1 MICYG
6 LQRHT
11 PHNKELLMKPLT
23 PFVLILLSMG
33 ISLSLDQGT
42 AQAQHADMVR
52 YGEPAVTFANG
63 VIQKVTP
70 RDGIVN
76 LITGDNQ
83 SSGNRMLLARRDILY
98 LKLDHPAEV
107 AAGDLFTVYKRA
119 RKVFHP
125 MTQEYLGFIV
135 LRLAVVRVI
144 ETDGALA
151 TVEAITSYGQIAP
164 GDPVMRFIPPPAS
177 DAGASLTSNVADL
190 SGMIVELQADKPM
203 TLVSQFDIVY
213 VDRGRADGLKAGDLM
228 DIHRHSVGIPARKI
242 GQLKVL
248 STEEHTATARVT
260 KANTRVFKGDRFKLV
275 GYSAPVVQP
284 VELAPTS
291 AKVEQLDGMEGRP
304 NAVSAD
310 LVAGKLKTQDASG
323 QSRINLGDVA
333 SFFRYESG
341 EAAIKPESYTVLDQ
355 VIEHLRTNGDTRLIR
370 VEGHTDNVEI
380 GPSLKSRYPSNVD
393 LANARAGGILR
404 YLVEKGGLDSAR
416 VSAVGYGD
424 SKPAASNA
432 NEEGRTKN
440 RRVEILLYEPNT
452 DPQAPTADV
461 HNQTQ
466 NQGGNS
472 SGLSARGTNGQL
484 STPQAVPLDSGAG
497 TLSVGQQQQASAG
510 DGTTPPSNPNTGEA
524 ASSAGQQQPQVGA
537 GDGATSSNSPSAP
550 SPNPSQ
556 QDPQQPAG
564 PASF

>member
-1 MICYG
+1 
-6 LQRHT
+6 
-11 PHNKELLMKPLT
+11 MKPLT
-23 PFVLILLSMG
+23 PFVLILSMG
-33 ISLSLDQGT
+33 IGLSLDRGA
-42 AQAQHADMVR
+42 AQAQHTDHTDMVR
-52 YGEPAVTFANG
+52 YGEAAVTFANG

-98 LKLDHPAEV
+98 LKLDHPVEV

-125 MTQEYLGFIV
+125 ITQEYLGFIV

-144 ETDGALA
+144 ENDGALA
-151 TVEAITSYGQIAP
+151 TVEAVTSYGQIAP

-177 DAGASLTSNVADL
+177 DAGASLTSDVADL

-213 VDRGRADGLKAGDLM
+213 VDRGSADGLKAGDLM

-284 VELAPTS
+284 VEIAPTS
-291 AKVEQLDGMEGRP
+291 AKVEKLDRTGGQP
-304 NAVSAD
+304 DAVSAD

-333 SFFRYESG
+333 SFLRYESG

-355 VIEHLRTNGDTRLIR
+355 VIEHLLASGDTRLIR

-393 LANARAGGILR
+393 LANARAGGVLR

-424 SKPAASNA
+424 SKPAATNA

-461 HNQTQ
+461 Q
-466 NQGGNS
+466 NQAQKQGRDS
-472 SGLSARGTNGQL
+472 SGLSARGTNSPL
-484 STPQAVPLDSGAG
+484 STPQAVPPDSGAG

-510 DGTTPPSNPNTGEA
+510 DGTTSPSNPNTGGA
-524 ASSAGQQQPQVGA
+524 ASSAGQQQPQAGA
-537 GDGATSSNSPSAP
+537 GDGAASSNSPSTSGTP
-550 SPNPSQ
+550 SSNPSQ

>member
-1 MICYG
+1 
-6 LQRHT
+6 
-11 PHNKELLMKPLT
+11 MKPLT
-23 PFVLILLSMG
+23 PFVLILSIG
-33 ISLSLDQGT
+33 ISLSLDQGA

-52 YGEPAVTFANG
+52 YGEAAVTFANG

-83 SSGNRMLLARRDILY
+83 SSGNRMLMARRDTFY

-125 MTQEYLGFIV
+125 LTQEYLGFIV

-151 TVEAITSYGQIAP
+151 TVEAVTSYGQVAP
-164 GDPVMRFIPPPAS
+164 GDPVMRFIAPPAP
-177 DAGASLTSNVADL
+177 DAATSLTSDVADL
-190 SGMIVELQADKPM
+190 SGMIVELQTDKPM

-213 VDRGRADGLKAGDLM
+213 VDRGSADGLKTGDLM
-228 DIHRHSVGIPARKI
+228 DIRRHSVGIPARKI
-242 GQLKVL
+242 GQLKVI
-248 STEEHTATARVT
+248 STEEHTATARVI
-260 KANTRVFKGDRFKLV
+260 KANTRVLKGDRFKLV

-284 VELAPTS
+284 VELVPTP
-291 AKVEQLDGMEGRP
+291 AKAEKQDRTGGQP
-304 NAVSAD
+304 DTASAD

-333 SFFRYESG
+333 SFLRYESG

-355 VIEHLRTNGDTRLIR
+355 VIDHLLTSGDTRLIR

-393 LANARAGGILR
+393 LANARAGGVLR

-416 VSAVGYGD
+416 LTAVGYGD
-424 SKPAASNA
+424 SKPAATNA
-432 NEEGRTKN
+432 SEEGRTKN
-440 RRVEILLYEPNT
+440 RRVEILLYEPTT
-452 DPQAPTADV
+452 DPQASTADV
-461 HNQTQ
+461 HNQAQ
-466 NQGGNS
+466 KQGRDS

-484 STPQAVPLDSGAG
+484 STPQAVPLNSGAG

-510 DGTTPPSNPNTGEA
+510 DGTTLPSSPNTGGVM
-524 ASSAGQQQPQVGA
+524 SSTGQQQPQAGA
-537 GDGATSSNSPSAP
+537 GDGTASSNNPNTSGAP
-550 SPNPSQ
+550 SPNPNQ
-556 QDPQQPAG
+556 QDPQQPAA
-564 PASF
+564 PANF

>member
-1 MICYG
+1 
-6 LQRHT
+6 
-11 PHNKELLMKPLT
+11 MKPLT

-33 ISLSLDQGT
+33 ISLSLNQGA

-52 YGEPAVTFANG
+52 HGEAAVTFASG

-135 LRLAVVRVI
+135 IRLAVVRVI
-144 ETDGALA
+144 ETDGAIA

-164 GDPVMRFIPPPAS
+164 GDPVMRFIPPSAS
-177 DAGASLTSNVADL
+177 DAGASLTSDVADL
-190 SGMIVELQADKPM
+190 SGMIIELQADKPM

-213 VDRGRADGLKAGDLM
+213 VDRGSVDGLKAGDLM

-291 AKVEQLDGMEGRP
+291 AKVEQLDRTGGGQP
-304 NAVSAD
+304 DAVASD

-333 SFFRYESG
+333 SFLRYESG

-355 VIEHLRTNGDTRLIR
+355 VIEHLLTSGDTRLIR
-370 VEGHTDNVEI
+370 VEGHTDNIEI

-393 LANARAGGILR
+393 LANARAGGVLR

-424 SKPAASNA
+424 SKPAATNA

-440 RRVEILLYEPNT
+440 RRVEILLYEPDA
-452 DPQAPTADV
+452 DPQAPTAGA
-461 HNQTQ
+461 HNQAQ
-466 NQGGNS
+466 KQGHDS

-497 TLSVGQQQQASAG
+497 TLSIGQQQQASAG
-510 DGTTPPSNPNTGEA
+510 DGTTPPASPNTGGA
-524 ASSAGQQQPQVGA
+524 ASSAGQQQPQTGA
-537 GDGATSSNSPSAP
+537 GDGAASSNSPSAP

>member
-1 MICYG
+1 
-6 LQRHT
+6 
-11 PHNKELLMKPLT
+11 MKPLT

-52 YGEPAVTFANG
+52 YGEPAVTFASG
-63 VIQKVTP
+63 AIQKVTP

-125 MTQEYLGFIV
+125 ITQEYLGFVVI
-135 LRLAVVRVI
+135 RLAVVRVI
-144 ETDGALA
+144 ETDSVLT

-177 DAGASLTSNVADL
+177 DPEASLTSNVADL
-190 SGMIVELQADKPM
+190 SGMIIELQADKPM

-213 VDRGRADGLKAGDLM
+213 VDRGSVDGLKANDLM

-248 STEEHTATARVT
+248 STEEHTATARVI

-284 VELAPTS
+284 IELAPTS
-291 AKVEQLDGMEGRP
+291 AKVEKLDG
-304 NAVSAD
+304 AVSAD

-333 SFFRYESG
+333 SFLRYESG

-424 SKPAASNA
+424 SKPTATNV
-432 NEEGRTKN
+432 NEDGRMKN
-440 RRVEILLYEPNT
+440 RRVEILLYEPDT
-452 DPQAPTADV
+452 DPQTPRADV
-461 HNQTQ
+461 HNQAQ
-466 NQGGNS
+466 KQRGDS
-472 SGLSARGTNGQL
+472 SGLSARETNGQL

-510 DGTTPPSNPNTGEA
+510 DGTTSPSSPNTGGA
-524 ASSAGQQQPQVGA
+524 ASSAGQQQPQAGT
-537 GDGATSSNSPSAP
+537 GDGAASSNSPSAP

-564 PASF
+564 PAIF

>member
-1 MICYG
+1 
-6 LQRHT
+6 
-11 PHNKELLMKPLT
+11 MKPLT
-23 PFVLILLSMG
+23 PFVLILSMG
-33 ISLSLDQGT
+33 ISLSLDQGA

-52 YGEPAVTFANG
+52 YGEPAVTFASG

-125 MTQEYLGFIV
+125 ITQEYLGFVV

-177 DAGASLTSNVADL
+177 DAGASLTSDVAEL

-213 VDRGRADGLKAGDLM
+213 VDRGSADGLKAGDLM
-228 DIHRHSVGIPARKI
+228 DIHRHSVGIPTRKI

-284 VELAPTS
+284 VEIAPTS
-291 AKVEQLDGMEGRP
+291 AKVEQLDRTGGGQP
-304 NAVSAD
+304 DAVSGD

-333 SFFRYESG
+333 SFLRYESG
-341 EAAIKPESYTVLDQ
+341 EAAIKPESYRVLDQ
-355 VIEHLRTNGDTRLIR
+355 VIEHLLTSGDTRLIR

-393 LANARAGGILR
+393 LANARAGGVLR

-424 SKPAASNA
+424 SKPAATNA

-452 DPQAPTADV
+452 DPQAPTTDV
-461 HNQTQ
+461 HNQAQ
-466 NQGGNS
+466 KQGHDS

-497 TLSVGQQQQASAG
+497 TLSIGQQQQASAG
-510 DGTTPPSNPNTGEA
+510 DGTTPPSNPNTGQA

-537 GDGATSSNSPSAP
+537 GDGAASSSNPNTGGAP
-550 SPNPSQ
+550 SPSPSQ

>member
-1 MICYG
+1 
-6 LQRHT
+6 
-11 PHNKELLMKPLT
+11 MKPLT
-23 PFVLILLSMG
+23 PFVLILSMG
-33 ISLSLDQGT
+33 ISLSLDQSA

-52 YGEPAVTFANG
+52 HGEAAVTFASG
-63 VIQKVTP
+63 AIQKVTP

-83 SSGNRMLLARRDILY
+83 SSGNRMLMARRDILY

-135 LRLAVVRVI
+135 IRLAVVRVI
-144 ETDGALA
+144 ETDGQLA
-151 TVEAITSYGQIAP
+151 TVEAVTSYGQIAP
-164 GDPVMRFIPPPAS
+164 GDPVMRFIAPAAP
-177 DAGASLTSNVADL
+177 DAGASLTSGVADL
-190 SGMIVELQADKPM
+190 SGMIIELQADKPM

-213 VDRGRADGLKAGDLM
+213 VDRGSVDGLKAGDLM
-228 DIHRHSVGIPARKI
+228 DIHRHSVGIPTRKI

-248 STEEHTATARVT
+248 STEEHTATARVI

-275 GYSAPVVQP
+275 GYSAPIVQP
-284 VELAPTS
+284 VEIAPTS
-291 AKVEQLDGMEGRP
+291 AKVEKLDRTGGQP
-304 NAVSAD
+304 DAVSSD
-310 LVAGKLKTQDASG
+310 LVAGKLKTHDASG

-333 SFFRYESG
+333 SFLRYESG

-355 VIEHLRTNGDTRLIR
+355 VIEHLLTSGDTRLIR
-370 VEGHTDNVEI
+370 VEGHTDNIEI
-380 GPSLKSRYPSNVD
+380 GPLLKSRYPSNAD
-393 LANARAGGILR
+393 LANARAGGVLR

-424 SKPAASNA
+424 SKPAATNA

-440 RRVEILLYEPNT
+440 RRVEILLYEPDT
-452 DPQAPTADV
+452 ELQAPTADV
-461 HNQTQ
+461 Q
-466 NQGGNS
+466 NQAQKQGRDAS
-472 SGLSARGTNGQL
+472 SLSARGANGQ
-484 STPQAVPLDSGAG
+484 SSAPPAVPMDSGAG
-497 TLSVGQQQQASAG
+497 TLSIGQQQQASAG
-510 DGTTPPSNPNTGEA
+510 DGTTSPSNPNTGGTA
-524 ASSAGQQQPQVGA
+524 PSAGQQQPQAGA
-537 GDGATSSNSPSAP
+537 GDGAASSNNPNTSGAP

>member
-1 MICYG
+1 
-6 LQRHT
+6 
-11 PHNKELLMKPLT
+11 MKPLT

-52 YGEPAVTFANG
+52 YGEPAVTFASG
-63 VIQKVTP
+63 AIQKVTP

-125 MTQEYLGFIV
+125 ITQEYLGFVVI
-135 LRLAVVRVI
+135 RLAVVRVI
-144 ETDGALA
+144 ETDSVLT

-177 DAGASLTSNVADL
+177 DPEASLTSNVADL
-190 SGMIVELQADKPM
+190 SGMIIELQADKPM

-213 VDRGRADGLKAGDLM
+213 VDRGSVDGLKANDLM

-248 STEEHTATARVT
+248 STEEHTATARVI

-284 VELAPTS
+284 IELAPTS
-291 AKVEQLDGMEGRP
+291 AKVEKLDG
-304 NAVSAD
+304 AVSAD

-333 SFFRYESG
+333 SFLRYESG

-424 SKPAASNA
+424 SKPTATNV
-432 NEEGRTKN
+432 NEDGRMKN
-440 RRVEILLYEPNT
+440 RRVEILLYEPDT
-452 DPQAPTADV
+452 DPQTPRADV
-461 HNQTQ
+461 HNQAQ
-466 NQGGNS
+466 KQRGDS
-472 SGLSARGTNGQL
+472 SGLSARETNGQL

-497 TLSVGQQQQASAG
+497 TLSVGQQQRASAG
-510 DGTTPPSNPNTGEA
+510 DGTTSPSSPNTGGA
-524 ASSAGQQQPQVGA
+524 ASSAGQQQPQAGT
-537 GDGATSSNSPSAP
+537 GDGAASSNSPSAP
-550 SPNPSQ
+550 SSNPSQ

-564 PASF
+564 PAIF

>member
-1 MICYG
+1 
-6 LQRHT
+6 
-11 PHNKELLMKPLT
+11 MKPLT

-52 YGEPAVTFANG
+52 YGEPAVTFASG
-63 VIQKVTP
+63 AIQKVTP

-125 MTQEYLGFIV
+125 ITQEYLGFVVI
-135 LRLAVVRVI
+135 RLAVVRVI
-144 ETDGALA
+144 ETDSVLT

-177 DAGASLTSNVADL
+177 DPEASLTSNVADL
-190 SGMIVELQADKPM
+190 SGMIIELQADKPM

-213 VDRGRADGLKAGDLM
+213 VDRGSVDGLKANDLM

-248 STEEHTATARVT
+248 STEEHTATARVI

-284 VELAPTS
+284 IELAPTS
-291 AKVEQLDGMEGRP
+291 AKVEKLDG
-304 NAVSAD
+304 AVSAD

-333 SFFRYESG
+333 SFLRYESG

-424 SKPAASNA
+424 SKPTATNA
-432 NEEGRTKN
+432 NEDGRMKN
-440 RRVEILLYEPNT
+440 RRVEILLYEPDT
-452 DPQAPTADV
+452 DPQTPRADV
-461 HNQTQ
+461 HNQAQ
-466 NQGGNS
+466 KQRGDS
-472 SGLSARGTNGQL
+472 SGLSARETNGQL

-497 TLSVGQQQQASAG
+497 TLSVGQQQRASAG
-510 DGTTPPSNPNTGEA
+510 DGTTSPSSPNTGGA
-524 ASSAGQQQPQVGA
+524 ASSAGQQQPQAGT
-537 GDGATSSNSPSAP
+537 GDGAASSNSPSAP
-550 SPNPSQ
+550 SSNPSQ

-564 PASF
+564 PAIF

>member
-1 MICYG
+1 
-6 LQRHT
+6 
-11 PHNKELLMKPLT
+11 MKPLT

-52 YGEPAVTFANG
+52 YGEPAVTFASG

-107 AAGDLFTVYKRA
+107 AAGDLFTIYKRA

-125 MTQEYLGFIV
+125 ITQEYLGFVVI
-135 LRLAVVRVI
+135 RLAVVRVI
-144 ETDGALA
+144 ETDSVLT

-177 DAGASLTSNVADL
+177 DPGASLTSNVADL
-190 SGMIVELQADKPM
+190 SGMIIELQADKPM

-213 VDRGRADGLKAGDLM
+213 VDRGSVDGLKAGDLM

-248 STEEHTATARVT
+248 STEEHTATARVI

-284 VELAPTS
+284 IELAPTS
-291 AKVEQLDGMEGRP
+291 AKVEKLDG
-304 NAVSAD
+304 AVSAD

-333 SFFRYESG
+333 SFLRYESG

-424 SKPAASNA
+424 SKPTATNA
-432 NEEGRTKN
+432 DEEGRMKN
-440 RRVEILLYEPNT
+440 RRVEILLYEPDT
-452 DPQAPTADV
+452 DPQAPRADV
-461 HNQTQ
+461 HNQAQ
-466 NQGGNS
+466 KQRGDS
-472 SGLSARGTNGQL
+472 SGLSARETNGQL

-510 DGTTPPSNPNTGEA
+510 DGTTSPSSPNTGGA
-524 ASSAGQQQPQVGA
+524 ASSAGQQQPQAGT
-537 GDGATSSNSPSAP
+537 GDGAASSNSPSAP

-564 PASF
+564 PAIF

>member
-1 MICYG
+1 
-6 LQRHT
+6 
-11 PHNKELLMKPLT
+11 MKPLT
-23 PFVLILLSMG
+23 PFVFILLSMG
-33 ISLSLDQGT
+33 INLSLDQG
-42 AQAQHADMVR
+42 AARAQHADMVR
-52 YGEPAVTFANG
+52 HGEAAVTFSSG

-135 LRLAVVRVI
+135 IRLAVVRVI
-144 ETDGALA
+144 ETDGAIA

-177 DAGASLTSNVADL
+177 DAGASLTSDVADL
-190 SGMIVELQADKPM
+190 SGMIIELQADKPM

-213 VDRGRADGLKAGDLM
+213 VDRGSVDGLKAGDLM

-248 STEEHTATARVT
+248 STEERTATARVI

-275 GYSAPVVQP
+275 GYSAPIVQP

-291 AKVEQLDGMEGRP
+291 AKVEKLDGTERRP
-304 NAVSAD
+304 DAVSSD

-333 SFFRYESG
+333 SFLRYESG

-355 VIEHLRTNGDTRLIR
+355 VIEHLLSSGDTRLIR
-370 VEGHTDNVEI
+370 VEGHTDNIEI
-380 GPSLKSRYPSNVD
+380 GPSLKARYPSNVD
-393 LANARAGGILR
+393 LANARAGGVLR

-424 SKPAASNA
+424 SKPAATNA

-440 RRVEILLYEPNT
+440 RRVEILLYEADT
-452 DPQAPTADV
+452 DPQTPRADV
-461 HNQTQ
+461 HNQAQ
-466 NQGGNS
+466 KQGGDS
-472 SGLSARGTNGQL
+472 SVLNARGTNGQL
-484 STPQAVPLDSGAG
+484 STPQAVSQDSGAG
-497 TLSVGQQQQASAG
+497 TLSIGQQQQASAG
-510 DGTTPPSNPNTGEA
+510 DGTTSPNSPNTSGA
-524 ASSAGQQQPQVGA
+524 ASSAGQQQPQAGA
-537 GDGATSSNSPSAP
+537 GDGTAASSPGAP
-550 SPNPSQ
+550 SPNPS

>member
-1 MICYG
+1 
-6 LQRHT
+6 
-11 PHNKELLMKPLT
+11 MKPLT
-23 PFVLILLSMG
+23 PFVLILSMG
-33 ISLSLDQGT
+33 ISLSLDQRA

-52 YGEPAVTFANG
+52 YGEAAVTFANG

-70 RDGIVN
+70 REGIVN

-125 MTQEYLGFIV
+125 ITQEYLGFIV

-144 ETDGALA
+144 ETDGAIA

-177 DAGASLTSNVADL
+177 DAGASLTSDVADL

-213 VDRGRADGLKAGDLM
+213 VDRGSADGLKAGDLM

-248 STEEHTATARVT
+248 STEEHTATARVI

-284 VELAPTS
+284 VEIAPTS
-291 AKVEQLDGMEGRP
+291 AKVEKLDRTGGQP
-304 NAVSAD
+304 DAVSAD

-333 SFFRYESG
+333 SFLRYESG

-355 VIEHLRTNGDTRLIR
+355 VIEHLLTSGDTW
-370 VEGHTDNVEI
+370 VV
-380 GPSLKSRYPSNVD
+380 
-393 LANARAGGILR
+393 A
-404 YLVEKGGLDSAR
+404 
-416 VSAVGYGD
+416 
-424 SKPAASNA
+424 
-432 NEEGRTKN
+432 
-440 RRVEILLYEPNT
+440 
-452 DPQAPTADV
+452 
-461 HNQTQ
+461 
-466 NQGGNS
+466 
-472 SGLSARGTNGQL
+472 
-484 STPQAVPLDSGAG
+484 
-497 TLSVGQQQQASAG
+497 
-510 DGTTPPSNPNTGEA
+510 
-524 ASSAGQQQPQVGA
+524 
-537 GDGATSSNSPSAP
+537 
-550 SPNPSQ
+550 
-556 QDPQQPAG
+556 
-564 PASF
+564 

>member
-1 MICYG
+1 
-6 LQRHT
+6 
-11 PHNKELLMKPLT
+11 MKPLT

-52 YGEPAVTFANG
+52 YGEPAVTFASG
-63 VIQKVTP
+63 AIQKVTP

-125 MTQEYLGFIV
+125 ITQEYLGFVVI
-135 LRLAVVRVI
+135 RLAVVRVI
-144 ETDGALA
+144 ETDSVLT

-177 DAGASLTSNVADL
+177 DPEASLTSNVADL
-190 SGMIVELQADKPM
+190 SGMIIELQADKPM

-213 VDRGRADGLKAGDLM
+213 VDRGSVDGLKANDLM

-248 STEEHTATARVT
+248 STEEHTATARVI

-284 VELAPTS
+284 IELAPTS
-291 AKVEQLDGMEGRP
+291 AKVEKLDG
-304 NAVSAD
+304 AVSAD

-333 SFFRYESG
+333 SFLRYESG

-424 SKPAASNA
+424 SKPTATNA
-432 NEEGRTKN
+432 NEDGRMKN
-440 RRVEILLYEPNT
+440 RRVEILLYEPDT
-452 DPQAPTADV
+452 DPQTPRADV
-461 HNQTQ
+461 HNQAQ
-466 NQGGNS
+466 KQRGDS
-472 SGLSARGTNGQL
+472 SGLSARETNGQL

-497 TLSVGQQQQASAG
+497 TLSVGQQQRASAG
-510 DGTTPPSNPNTGEA
+510 DGTTSPSSPNTGGA
-524 ASSAGQQQPQVGA
+524 ASSAGQQQPQAGT
-537 GDGATSSNSPSAP
+537 GDGAASSNSPSAP

-564 PASF
+564 PAIF

>member
-1 MICYG
+1 
-6 LQRHT
+6 
-11 PHNKELLMKPLT
+11 MKPLT
-23 PFVLILLSMG
+23 PFVLILSMG
-33 ISLSLDQGT
+33 ISLSLDQRA

-52 YGEPAVTFANG
+52 HGEAAVTFAGG

-125 MTQEYLGFIV
+125 ITQEYLGFIV

-144 ETDGALA
+144 ETDGAIA

-164 GDPVMRFIPPPAS
+164 GDPVMRFIPPPAP
-177 DAGASLTSNVADL
+177 DAGASLTSDVADL

-213 VDRGRADGLKAGDLM
+213 VDRGSADGLKAGDLM

-275 GYSAPVVQP
+275 GYSAPIVQP
-284 VELAPTS
+284 VEIAPTS
-291 AKVEQLDGMEGRP
+291 AKVEKLDRTGGQP
-304 NAVSAD
+304 DAISAD
-310 LVAGKLKTQDASG
+310 FVAGKLKTQDVSG

-333 SFFRYESG
+333 SFLRYESG

-355 VIEHLRTNGDTRLIR
+355 VIEHLLTSGDTRLIR

-380 GPSLKSRYPSNVD
+380 GPTLKSRYPSNVD
-393 LANARAGGILR
+393 LANARAGGVLR

-424 SKPAASNA
+424 SKPAATNA
-432 NEEGRTKN
+432 DEEGRTKN

-461 HNQTQ
+461 Q
-466 NQGGNS
+466 NQAQKQGRDS
-472 SGLSARGTNGQL
+472 SGLSARGTNSQL
-484 STPQAVPLDSGAG
+484 STPQAVPPDSGAG
-497 TLSVGQQQQASAG
+497 TLSVGQQQQVSAG
-510 DGTTPPSNPNTGEA
+510 DGTTPPSNPNTGGA
-524 ASSAGQQQPQVGA
+524 ASSTGQQQPQA
-537 GDGATSSNSPSAP
+537 GDGAASSNSPNTSGAP

-556 QDPQQPAG
+556 QDPQQPAA

>member
-1 MICYG
+1 
-6 LQRHT
+6 
-11 PHNKELLMKPLT
+11 MKPLT
-23 PFVLILLSMG
+23 PFVLVLSIG
-33 ISLSLDQGT
+33 ISLSLDQRA

-83 SSGNRMLLARRDILY
+83 STGNRMLLARRDILY
-98 LKLDHPAEV
+98 LKLDHPADV
-107 AAGDLFTVYKRA
+107 ATGDLFTVYKRA

-125 MTQEYLGFIV
+125 ITQEYLGFIV

-144 ETDGALA
+144 ETDGAIA

-177 DAGASLTSNVADL
+177 DAGTSLTSDVADL
-190 SGMIVELQADKPM
+190 SGMIIELQADKPM

-213 VDRGRADGLKAGDLM
+213 VDRGSADGLKAGDLM

-248 STEEHTATARVT
+248 SAEEHTATARVT

-284 VELAPTS
+284 VEIAPTS
-291 AKVEQLDGMEGRP
+291 AKVEKLDRTGGQP
-304 NAVSAD
+304 DAVSAD
-310 LVAGKLKTQDASG
+310 LVAGKLKTQDVSG

-333 SFFRYESG
+333 SFLRYESG

-355 VIEHLRTNGDTRLIR
+355 VIEHLLTSGDTRLIR

-380 GPSLKSRYPSNVD
+380 GPSLRSRYPSNID
-393 LANARAGGILR
+393 LANARAGGVLR

-424 SKPAASNA
+424 SKPAATNA

-461 HNQTQ
+461 HNQAQ
-466 NQGGNS
+466 KQGRDS
-472 SGLSARGTNGQL
+472 SGLSARGTNDQL
-484 STPQAVPLDSGAG
+484 NTLQAVPLDSGTG

-510 DGTTPPSNPNTGEA
+510 DGTTSPSNPNTGEA
-524 ASSAGQQQPQVGA
+524 VSSAAQQQPQAGA
-537 GDGATSSNSPSAP
+537 GDGAASSNNPNTSGAP
-550 SPNPSQ
+550 STNPSQ

-564 PASF
+564 QASF

>member
-1 MICYG
+1 
-6 LQRHT
+6 
-11 PHNKELLMKPLT
+11 
-23 PFVLILLSMG
+23 
-33 ISLSLDQGT
+33 
-42 AQAQHADMVR
+42 
-52 YGEPAVTFANG
+52 
-63 VIQKVTP
+63 
-70 RDGIVN
+70 
-76 LITGDNQ
+76 
-83 SSGNRMLLARRDILY
+83 MLLARRDVLY

-107 AAGDLFTVYKRA
+107 ATGDLFTVYKRA

-125 MTQEYLGFIV
+125 ATQEYLGFIV

-144 ETDGALA
+144 ETDGAIA

-177 DAGASLTSNVADL
+177 DAGASLTSDIADL

-213 VDRGRADGLKAGDLM
+213 VDRGSADGLKAGDLM
-228 DIHRHSVGIPARKI
+228 DIHRHSVGIPVRKI

-284 VELAPTS
+284 VEIAPTS
-291 AKVEQLDGMEGRP
+291 AKVEKLDRTGGQP
-304 NAVSAD
+304 DAVSAD

-333 SFFRYESG
+333 SFLRYESG

-355 VIEHLRTNGDTRLIR
+355 VIEHLLTSGDTRLIR

-380 GPSLKSRYPSNVD
+380 GPSLKSRYPSNID
-393 LANARAGGILR
+393 LANARAGGVLR

-424 SKPAASNA
+424 SKPAATNA

-440 RRVEILLYEPNT
+440 RRVEILLYEPDT

-461 HNQTQ
+461 HNQAQ
-466 NQGGNS
+466 KQGRDS

-484 STPQAVPLDSGAG
+484 SAPQAAPLDSGAG
-497 TLSVGQQQQASAG
+497 TLSVGQQQQVSAG
-510 DGTTPPSNPNTGEA
+510 DGSTSPSNPNTGGA
-524 ASSAGQQQPQVGA
+524 ASSAGQQQPQAGEGA
-537 GDGATSSNSPSAP
+537 ASSNSPNTSGAP

-556 QDPQQPAG
+556 QDTQQPTG